1 MKNMGTNLRPELSEK
16 NRYWLPKHRFYELQH
31 FCLQYPE
38 WEKMYKT
45 LDEAPLHSSM
55 CKSIPVQSGFSDPT
69 SRFAEVRIYYWER
82 MRNKE
87 LRIKE
92 QQLKEAKSDRTVK
105 IILEGSALVTSVVV
119 PSYWMAKSLTFEQT
133 GTFLSRGL
141 QWVSGHLRLF
151 KR

>member
-1 MKNMGTNLRPELSEK
+1 MEDPKRMLDRAYADTLQAVTDAKAGDEEAKWQLQKLGELHKQRLSIKQYEDE
-16 NRYWLPKHRFYELQH
+16 FY
-31 FCLQYPE
+31 
-38 WEKMYKT
+38 
-45 LDEAPLHSSM
+45 
-55 CKSIPVQSGFSDPT
+55 
-69 SRFAEVRIYYWER
+69 

>member
-1 MKNMGTNLRPELSEK
+1 MGTNLRPELSEK

-82 MRNKE
+82 IEMVRRTARRAAEDLDSYLLKAVTEGLSYEVLNVQSRIPCCKSVWYTLYRRFFWLLDKE
-87 LRIKE
+87 R
-92 QQLKEAKSDRTVK
+92 R
-105 IILEGSALVTSVVV
+105 
-119 PSYWMAKSLTFEQT
+119 
-133 GTFLSRGL
+133 
-141 QWVSGHLRLF
+141 
-151 KR
+151 